1 MPDDPR
7 PSDTLPNP
15 DRLPHGPGFRFVSEV
30 HQRDIG
36 EDGSVFGEGLWRVC
50 GDESF
55 LEHHFPGE
63 PIVPGVLLIEALAQ
77 FSGLIHFGHG
87 DDEPP
92 TRAGIARADV
102 VLKRPITP
110 PADIALSS
118 AVRETNGPL
127 TNFSVAARVEGRVV
141 ARGEILLTHA
151 LKG

>member
-1 MPDDPR
+1 MPEPPR
-7 PSDTLPNP
+7 QPGTLPNP

-30 HQRDIG
+30 HRRVIG
-36 EDGSVFGEGLWRVC
+36 ENGSVSGEGLWRVR
-50 GDESF
+50 GDEAF

-63 PIVPGVLLIEALAQ
+63 PIVPGVLVIEALAQ
-77 FSGLIHFGHG
+77 FSGLIHFGQG
-87 DDEPP
+87 EDEPP
-92 TRAGIARADV
+92 ARAGIARADV
-102 VLKRPITP
+102 VLKRPIAP

-118 AVRETNGPL
+118 VVRETTGPL